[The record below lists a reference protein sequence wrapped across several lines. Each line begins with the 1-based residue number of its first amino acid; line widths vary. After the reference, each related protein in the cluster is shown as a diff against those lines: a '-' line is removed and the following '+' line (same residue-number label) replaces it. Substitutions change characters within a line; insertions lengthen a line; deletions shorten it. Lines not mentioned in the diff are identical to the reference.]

1 MKWNC
6 TGVGGKSIHFY
17 KILIVITSTNF
28 PWNYVCAHNDYRCIL
43 LHWNIKK
50 ECKIKIW
57 CSKTLSRERERE
69 REERAS
75 KSEID
80 ILSVSI
86 YVSKIPNGNIK
97 HKVIS
102 SGQSKLDRKCYLFI
116 NMWSIYL
123 LHCNLSE
130 YTTHINGCICR
141 SLYTVTIYLLE
152 FYKEFEKFVISNGIS
167 FESVLYISWSLEQ
180 ILINQQKHFFPF
192 MCSILVCRKILIR
205 CCAMLCDHR
214 IGDKMST

>member
-1 MKWNC
+1 MTMKWNY

-17 KILIVITSTNF
+17 KILNVITSTNF
-28 PWNYVCAHNDYRCIL
+28 PWNYVCANNDYRCIL

-57 CSKTLSRERERE
+57 CSRTLSRERERE
-69 REERAS
+69 RKREERAR

-141 SLYTVTIYLLE
+141 SPYTVTIYLLD
-152 FYKEFEKFVISNGIS
+152 FYKEFEKWYKFWISIIYQVEFRTNFDKS
-167 FESVLYISWSLEQ
+167 T
-180 ILINQQKHFFPF
+180 KTFFPF
-192 MCSILVCRKILIR
+192 HVLNSCLQKNLNS
-205 CCAMLCDHR
+205 MLR
-214 IGDKMST
+214 NVMWPSNRG